1 MYYMARKKSRTTPNI
16 EPSEMTITL
25 STPSVTPGNSGT
37 SFIDLSECA
46 ALLNR
51 RFYRQGLNWAVAGF
65 KIITAQPTGGASI
78 IGQVSVS
85 KLPSTWVF
93 KNAWVKGMKSWQE
106 RINTAF
112 GDDDEDVKGRFLDF
126 KIFLDADHHNA
137 GFSSNLR
144 PNSRD
149 GTVAI
154 PGEYLPANIRLKLAN
169 GGSVAHNVVGV
180 GDNYPGVSPATA
192 QNAVSLVHGYAASR
206 ALPSES
212 DPNTPDD
219 LDDVGGSLAQNWM
232 TGMNVNVDGGNS
244 DNFIIRDVSGY
255 DLPPYP
261 FENDGSVVD
270 THYPGGANQLPS
282 AMIHD
287 LVSYGGTTI
296 GGSTY
301 AKGGNFPCGLIRI
314 DHVVSTESISHNIV
328 IQVDLVPGNH
338 RGYLAEPMGDM

>member
-1 MYYMARKKSRTTPNI
+1 MHCMAKKKMRTTPNI
-16 EPSEMTITL
+16 EPSEMTLYLATANTL
-25 STPSVTPGNSGT
+25 PNNTTT

-46 ALLNR
+46 ALMNR

-65 KIITAQPTGGASI
+65 KILTAQPTGGQSI
-78 IGQVSVS
+78 IGTIQCK

-93 KNAWVKGMKSWQE
+93 KNAWTKGMKHWQE
-106 RINTAF
+106 RLNEAV
-112 GDDDEDVKGRFLDF
+112 GEDGEDVKGRFLDF
-126 KIFLDADHHNA
+126 KIYADSDHHDA
-137 GFSSNLR
+137 GFGANLR
-144 PNSRD
+144 PRSGD
-149 GTVAI
+149 GTVAV
-154 PGEYLPANIRLKLAN
+154 PGEYLSAKIRLKTGT
-169 GGSVAHNVVGV
+169 GGSVAHEVVGV
-180 GDNYPGVSPATA
+180 GDNYPGVSAATSF
-192 QNAVSLVHGYAASR
+192 NAVSLVHGYAASR

-219 LDDVGGSLAQNWM
+219 LDSVAGTLAQNWM
-232 TGMNVNVDGGNS
+232 TALTNNKDGGNA
-244 DNFIIRDVSGY
+244 DAFIVDDVSGY

-282 AMIHD
+282 LMLHD
-287 LVSYGGTTI
+287 TASYGGTTI

-301 AKGGNFPCGLIRI
+301 LKGGNFPCGLIRI
-314 DHVVSTESISHNIV
+314 DHTVNTESVAHNIV